1 MQFVISALRA
11 MLEVFAWCLLG
22 QGALCLFLGKSRA
35 GNPIYA
41 IFAITT
47 APILRR
53 LARLFPWLSK
63 PGLGMLALLLSFFLW
78 IGLALLRKSL

>member
-1 MQFVISALRA
+1 MLFFISALRA

-22 QGALCLFLGKSRA
+22 QGGLYLFLGKNRA
-35 GNPIYA
+35 RNPIYA
-41 IFAITT
+41 IFAIIT

-78 IGLALLRKSL
+78 IALALLRKSL